1 MNNYTKGSLSLFT
14 ARVLSGLNVNAMG
27 YLLPLW
33 IAPIGCV
40 TLRLVF
46 GAVVFWIV
54 GIFSKPETVA
64 FNDKLKLIA
73 LGGVGIFGY
82 MSLYAVS
89 LSHTTPVSFAIFNA
103 MQPLWVV
110 IASAVFFRE
119 GIDARKLMGIAIGFA
134 GAMLCI
140 LSEPN
145 RDVADNP
152 LLGNVLSIAASI
164 IYAVYLV
171 FSARMVGHLSR
182 MTILRYTFSSA
193 AVVAL
198 LVTWMVGFSAPLFEG
213 GLKTTP
219 LLVLAF
225 VLVFPTV
232 ITYFL
237 IPIGL
242 KYLNST
248 VVAIYGYVTL
258 IVASVVSFITGVD
271 KFEPVILLSLMFIG
285 ASIYF
290 VGVSDKKS
298 IGKSAGKSV
307 G

>member
-27 YLLPLW
+27 YLLPFW

-46 GAVVFWIV
+46 AAVVFWIV
-54 GIFSKPETVA
+54 GIFAKPETVT
-64 FNDKLKLIA
+64 FKDKVKLML

-110 IASAVFFRE
+110 IASAVIFHE

-134 GAMLCI
+134 GAMLCV
-140 LSEPN
+140 LAEPN
-145 RDVADNP
+145 RAVADNP

-182 MTILRYTFSSA
+182 MTILRYTFLSA

-198 LVTWMVGFSAPLFEG
+198 LFTWIFGFSAPLFEG
-213 GLKTTP
+213 GIKTKP

-258 IVASVVSFITGVD
+258 IVASVVSFVTGVD
-271 KFEPVILLSLMFIG
+271 KFEPVILLSLLFIG
-285 ASIYF
+285 LSIYF
-290 VGVSDKKS
+290 VGVNEK
-298 IGKSAGKSV
+298 GKAIAGKS
-307 G
+307 

>member
-1 MNNYTKGSLSLFT
+1 MNNYTKGSISLFT

-33 IAPIGCV
+33 IAPISSV

-54 GIFSKPETVA
+54 GIFAKPETVT
-64 FNDKLKLIA
+64 FNDKVKLML
-73 LGGVGIFGY
+73 LGGAGIFGY

-110 IASAVFFRE
+110 VASAVIFHE
-119 GIDARKLMGIAIGFA
+119 GIDARKLMGIAVGFA

-140 LSEPN
+140 LAEPN
-145 RDVADNP
+145 RAVADKP
-152 LLGNVLSIAASI
+152 LLGNMLSIAASI

-182 MTILRYTFSSA
+182 MTILRYTFLSA

-198 LVTWMVGFSAPLFEG
+198 LFTWIFGFSAPMFEG
-213 GLKTTP
+213 GIKTKP

-271 KFEPVILLSLMFIG
+271 KFEPVILLSLLLIG
-285 ASIYF
+285 VSIYF
-290 VGVSDKKS
+290 VGVNGTEKGAS
-298 IGKSAGKSV
+298 GKI
-307 G
+307 

>member
-33 IAPIGCV
+33 IAPISSV

-54 GIFSKPETVA
+54 GIFAKPETVTLK
-64 FNDKLKLIA
+64 DKMKLIL
-73 LGGVGIFGY
+73 LGGAGIFGY

-110 IASAVFFRE
+110 VASAVIFHE
-119 GIDARKLMGIAIGFA
+119 GIDARKLMGIAVGFA

-140 LSEPN
+140 LAEPN
-145 RDVADNP
+145 RAVADKP
-152 LLGNVLSIAASI
+152 LLGNMLSIAASI

-182 MTILRYTFSSA
+182 MTILRYTFLSA

-198 LVTWMVGFSAPLFEG
+198 LFTWIFGFSAPMFEG
-213 GLKTTP
+213 GVKTKP

-271 KFEPVILLSLMFIG
+271 KFEPVILLSLLLIG
-285 ASIYF
+285 VSIYF
-290 VGVSDKKS
+290 VGVNGTEKGAG
-298 IGKSAGKSV
+298 GKI
-307 G
+307 

>member
-33 IAPIGCV
+33 IAPISSV

-54 GIFSKPETVA
+54 GIFAKPETVT
-64 FNDKLKLIA
+64 FKDKMKLML
-73 LGGVGIFGY
+73 LGGAGIFGY

-110 IASAVFFRE
+110 VASAVIFHE
-119 GIDARKLMGIAIGFA
+119 GIDARKLMGIAVGFA

-140 LSEPN
+140 LAEPN
-145 RDVADNP
+145 RAVADKP
-152 LLGNVLSIAASI
+152 LLGNMLSIAASI

-182 MTILRYTFSSA
+182 MTILRYTFLSA

-198 LVTWMVGFSAPLFEG
+198 LFTWIFGFSAPMFEG
-213 GLKTTP
+213 GVKTKP

-271 KFEPVILLSLMFIG
+271 KFEPVILLSLLLIG
-285 ASIYF
+285 VSIYF
-290 VGVSDKKS
+290 VGVSGTEKGAGRKK
-298 IGKSAGKSV
+298 
-307 G
+307 

>member
-33 IAPIGCV
+33 IAPISSV

-54 GIFSKPETVA
+54 GIFAKPETVTLK
-64 FNDKLKLIA
+64 DKMKLIL
-73 LGGVGIFGY
+73 LGGAGIFGY
-82 MSLYAVS
+82 MSFYAVS

-110 IASAVFFRE
+110 VASAVIFHE
-119 GIDARKLMGIAIGFA
+119 GIDARKLMGIAVGFA

-140 LSEPN
+140 LAEPN
-145 RDVADNP
+145 RAVADKP
-152 LLGNVLSIAASI
+152 LLGNMLSIAASI

-182 MTILRYTFSSA
+182 MTILRYTFLSA

-198 LVTWMVGFSAPLFEG
+198 LFTWIFGFSAPMFEG
-213 GLKTTP
+213 GVKTKP

-225 VLVFPTV
+225 VLVVPTV

-271 KFEPVILLSLMFIG
+271 KFEPVILLSLLLIG
-285 ASIYF
+285 VSIYF
-290 VGVSDKKS
+290 VGVSGTEK
-298 IGKSAGKSV
+298 GAGRKN
-307 G
+307 

>member
-33 IAPIGCV
+33 IAPISSV

-54 GIFSKPETVA
+54 GIFAKPETVTLK
-64 FNDKLKLIA
+64 DKMKLIL
-73 LGGVGIFGY
+73 LGGAGIFGY

-110 IASAVFFRE
+110 VASAVIFHE
-119 GIDARKLMGIAIGFA
+119 GIDARKLMGIAVGFA

-140 LSEPN
+140 LAEPN
-145 RDVADNP
+145 RAVADKP
-152 LLGNVLSIAASI
+152 LLGNMLSIAASI

-182 MTILRYTFSSA
+182 MTILRYTFLSA

-198 LVTWMVGFSAPLFEG
+198 LFTWIFGFSAPMFEG
-213 GLKTTP
+213 GIKTKP

-271 KFEPVILLSLMFIG
+271 KFEPVILLSLLLIG
-285 ASIYF
+285 VSIYF
-290 VGVSDKKS
+290 VGVSGTEKGAGRKK
-298 IGKSAGKSV
+298 
-307 G
+307 

>member
-46 GAVVFWIV
+46 AAVVFWIV
-54 GIFSKPETVA
+54 GIFAKPETVT
-64 FNDKLKLIA
+64 FKDKVKLML

-110 IASAVFFRE
+110 IASAVIFHE

-134 GAMLCI
+134 GAMLCV
-140 LSEPN
+140 LAEPN
-145 RDVADNP
+145 RAVADNP

-182 MTILRYTFSSA
+182 MTILRYTFLSA

-198 LVTWMVGFSAPLFEG
+198 LFTWIFGFSAPLFEG
-213 GLKTTP
+213 GIKTKP

-225 VLVFPTV
+225 VLIFPTV

-258 IVASVVSFITGVD
+258 IVASVVSFVTGVD
-271 KFEPVILLSLMFIG
+271 KFEPVILLSLLFIG
-285 ASIYF
+285 LSIYF
-290 VGVSDKKS
+290 VGVNEK
-298 IGKSAGKSV
+298 GKAIAGKS
-307 G
+307 

>member
-33 IAPIGCV
+33 IAPISSV

-54 GIFSKPETVA
+54 GIFAKPETVT
-64 FNDKLKLIA
+64 FKDKMKLML
-73 LGGVGIFGY
+73 LGGAGIFGY

-110 IASAVFFRE
+110 VASAVIFHE
-119 GIDARKLMGIAIGFA
+119 GIDARKLMGIAVGFA

-140 LSEPN
+140 LAEPN
-145 RDVADNP
+145 RAVADKP
-152 LLGNVLSIAASI
+152 LLGNMLSIAASI

-182 MTILRYTFSSA
+182 MTILRYTFLSA

-198 LVTWMVGFSAPLFEG
+198 LFTWIFGFSAPMFEG
-213 GLKTTP
+213 GVKTKP

-271 KFEPVILLSLMFIG
+271 KFEPVILLSLLLIG
-285 ASIYF
+285 VSIYF
-290 VGVSDKKS
+290 VGVSGTEKGAGGKK
-298 IGKSAGKSV
+298 
-307 G
+307 

>member
-1 MNNYTKGSLSLFT
+1 MNNYAKGSLSLFT

-46 GAVVFWIV
+46 GAVIFWLV
-54 GIFSKPETVA
+54 SIFAKPETVTLK
-64 FNDKLKLIA
+64 DKMKLML
-73 LGGVGIFGY
+73 LGGAGIFGY

-110 IASAVFFRE
+110 VASAVIFHE
-119 GIDARKLMGIAIGFA
+119 GIDARKLMGIAVGFA

-140 LSEPN
+140 LAEPN
-145 RDVADNP
+145 RAVADKP
-152 LLGNVLSIAASI
+152 LLGNMLSIAASI

-182 MTILRYTFSSA
+182 MTILRYTFLSA

-198 LVTWMVGFSAPLFEG
+198 LFTWIFGFSAPMFEG
-213 GLKTTP
+213 GVKSKP

-271 KFEPVILLSLMFIG
+271 KFEPVILLSLLLIG
-285 ASIYF
+285 VSIYF
-290 VGVSDKKS
+290 VGVSGTEKGAGRKK
-298 IGKSAGKSV
+298 
-307 G
+307 

>member
-46 GAVVFWIV
+46 AAVVFWIIS
-54 GIFSKPETVA
+54 IFVKPESVT
-64 FNDKLKLIA
+64 FKDKIKLFL

-110 IASAVFFRE
+110 IASAVIFRE
-119 GIDARKLMGIAIGFA
+119 SIDARKLLGIAVGFA

-145 RDVADNP
+145 PAVADKP
-152 LLGNVLSIAASI
+152 LFGNMLSIAASI
-164 IYAVYLV
+164 IYAIYLV
-171 FSARMVGHLSR
+171 FSARMVGHLSST
-182 MTILRYTFSSA
+182 TILRYTFSSG

-198 LVTWMVGFSAPLFEG
+198 IVTGFVGFSAPVFDGE
-213 GLKTTP
+213 LKVTP

-225 VLVFPTV
+225 VLIFPTV

-242 KYLNST
+242 KYLSST

-271 KFEPVILLSLMFIG
+271 RFEPVILLSLILIG
-285 ASIYF
+285 VSIYF
-290 VGVSDKKS
+290 VGVREKAATIKRS
-298 IGKSAGKSV
+298 GQ
-307 G
+307 

>member
-46 GAVVFWIV
+46 AAVVFWIV
-54 GIFSKPETVA
+54 GIFAKPETVT
-64 FNDKLKLIA
+64 FKDKVKLML

-110 IASAVFFRE
+110 IASAVIFHE

-134 GAMLCI
+134 GAMLCV
-140 LSEPN
+140 LAEPN
-145 RDVADNP
+145 RAVADNP

-164 IYAVYLV
+164 IYAIYLV

-182 MTILRYTFSSA
+182 MTILRYTFLSA

-198 LVTWMVGFSAPLFEG
+198 LFTWAFGFSAPLFEG
-213 GLKTTP
+213 GIKTKP

-258 IVASVVSFITGVD
+258 IVASVVSFVTGVD
-271 KFEPVILLSLMFIG
+271 RFEPVILLSLLFIG
-285 ASIYF
+285 LSIYF
-290 VGVSDKKS
+290 VGVNEK
-298 IGKSAGKSV
+298 GKAIAGKS
-307 G
+307 

>member
-1 MNNYTKGSLSLFT
+1 MMNNYTKGSLSLFT

-33 IAPIGCV
+33 IAPTSCV

-46 GAVVFWIV
+46 GALVFWIIS
-54 GIFSKPETVA
+54 IFAKPESVELK
-64 FNDKLKLIA
+64 DKIKLFL
-73 LGGVGIFGY
+73 LGGLGIFGY

-110 IASAVFFRE
+110 VASAVIFHE
-119 GIDARKLMGIAIGFA
+119 GIDARKLMGIAVGFA
-134 GAMLCI
+134 GALLCI

-145 RDVADNP
+145 RDVADKP
-152 LLGNVLSIAASI
+152 LLGNMLSIVASI

-171 FSARMVGHLSR
+171 FSAKMVGHLSR

-198 LVTWMVGFSAPLFEG
+198 LFSLFLGFSAPLFEN
-213 GLKTTP
+213 GLKITP
-219 LLVLAF
+219 FLVLAF
-225 VLVFPTV
+225 VLIFPTV
-232 ITYFL
+232 LTYFL

-258 IVASVVSFITGVD
+258 IVASVVSFVTGVD
-271 KFEPVILLSLMFIG
+271 KFEPVILLSLILIG
-285 ASIYF
+285 VSIYF
-290 VGVSDKKS
+290 VGVNDEKKR
-298 IGKSAGKSV
+298 V
-307 G
+307 LNR

>member
-54 GIFSKPETVA
+54 SIFSKPETVS
-64 FNDKLKLIA
+64 FNDKLKLVA
-73 LGGVGIFGY
+73 LGGGGIFGY

-110 IASAVFFRE
+110 IASSVFFRE

-134 GAMLCI
+134 GALLCI

-164 IYAVYLV
+164 IYAIYLV

-193 AVVAL
+193 AVVSL
-198 LVTWMVGFSAPLFEG
+198 IVTWMVGFSAPLFQG
-213 GLKTTP
+213 GFKMTP
-219 LLVLAF
+219 FLVLAF

-271 KFEPVILLSLMFIG
+271 KFEPVILLSLLFIG

-290 VGVSDKKS
+290 VGVSDR
-298 IGKSAGKSV
+298 KSAGKSA

>member
-27 YLLPLW
+27 YLLPFW

-46 GAVVFWIV
+46 AAVVFWIV
-54 GIFSKPETVA
+54 GIFAKPETVT
-64 FNDKLKLIA
+64 FKDKVKLML

-110 IASAVFFRE
+110 IASAVIFHE

-134 GAMLCI
+134 GAMLCV
-140 LSEPN
+140 LAEPN
-145 RDVADNP
+145 RAVADNP

-182 MTILRYTFSSA
+182 MTILRYTFLSA

-198 LVTWMVGFSAPLFEG
+198 LFTWIFGFSAPLFEG
-213 GLKTTP
+213 GIKTKP

-225 VLVFPTV
+225 VLIFPTV

-258 IVASVVSFITGVD
+258 IVASVVSFVTGVD
-271 KFEPVILLSLMFIG
+271 KFEPVILLSLLFIG
-285 ASIYF
+285 LSIYF
-290 VGVSDKKS
+290 VGVNEK
-298 IGKSAGKSV
+298 GKAIAGKS
-307 G
+307 

>member
-46 GAVVFWIV
+46 AAVVFWIV
-54 GIFSKPETVA
+54 GIFAKPETVT
-64 FNDKLKLIA
+64 FKDKVKLML

-110 IASAVFFRE
+110 IASAVIFHE

-134 GAMLCI
+134 GAMLCV
-140 LSEPN
+140 LAEPN
-145 RDVADNP
+145 RAVADNP

-182 MTILRYTFSSA
+182 MTILRYTFLSA

-198 LVTWMVGFSAPLFEG
+198 LFTWIFGFSAPLFEG
-213 GLKTTP
+213 GIKTKP

-258 IVASVVSFITGVD
+258 IVASVVSFVTGVD
-271 KFEPVILLSLMFIG
+271 KFEPVILLSLLFIG
-285 ASIYF
+285 LSIYF
-290 VGVSDKKS
+290 VGVNEK
-298 IGKSAGKSV
+298 GKAIAGKS
-307 G
+307 

>member
-33 IAPIGCV
+33 IAPISSV

-54 GIFSKPETVA
+54 GIFAKPETVTLK
-64 FNDKLKLIA
+64 DKMKLIL
-73 LGGVGIFGY
+73 LGGAGIFGY

-89 LSHTTPVSFAIFNA
+89 LSHTTPVSIAIFNA

-110 IASAVFFRE
+110 VASAVIFHE
-119 GIDARKLMGIAIGFA
+119 GIDARKLMGIAVGFA

-140 LSEPN
+140 LAEPN
-145 RDVADNP
+145 RAVADKP
-152 LLGNVLSIAASI
+152 LLGNMLSIAASI

-182 MTILRYTFSSA
+182 MTILRYTFLSA

-198 LVTWMVGFSAPLFEG
+198 LFTWIFGFSAPMFEG
-213 GLKTTP
+213 GVKTKP

-271 KFEPVILLSLMFIG
+271 KFEPVILLSLLLIG
-285 ASIYF
+285 VSIYF
-290 VGVSDKKS
+290 VGVSGTEKGAGRKK
-298 IGKSAGKSV
+298 
-307 G
+307 

>member
-1 MNNYTKGSLSLFT
+1 MNNYAKGSLSLLT

-33 IAPIGCV
+33 IAPLSCV
-40 TLRLVF
+40 TVRLVF
-46 GAVVFWIV
+46 GAVMFWII
-54 GIFSKPETVA
+54 GIFAKPETVA
-64 FNDKLKLIA
+64 LKDKLKLML
-73 LGGVGIFGY
+73 LGGCGIFGY

-110 IASAVFFRE
+110 IASAVVFHDS
-119 GIDARKLMGIAIGFA
+119 IDARKLLGIAVGFA

-140 LSEPN
+140 VAEPSH
-145 RDVADNP
+145 DVADNP
-152 LLGNVLSIAASI
+152 LLGNMLSIAASI
-164 IYAVYLV
+164 IYAIYLV
-171 FSARMVGHLSR
+171 FSARMVGRLSSI
-182 MTILRYTFSSA
+182 TILRYTFSSA

-198 LVTWMVGFSAPLFEG
+198 LFSWFLGFSAPLLEG
-213 GLKTTP
+213 SLKPTP

-225 VLVFPTV
+225 VLIFPTV
-232 ITYFL
+232 VTYFL
-237 IPIGL
+237 IPVGL

-271 KFEPVILLSLMFIG
+271 KFEPVILLSLLLIG
-285 ASIYF
+285 VSIYF
-290 VGVSDKKS
+290 VGVTDKKS
-298 IGKSAGKSV
+298 EKAKG
-307 G
+307 

>member
-33 IAPIGCV
+33 IAPISSV

-54 GIFSKPETVA
+54 GIFAKPETVT
-64 FNDKLKLIA
+64 FKDKMKLML
-73 LGGVGIFGY
+73 LGGAGIFGY

-110 IASAVFFRE
+110 VASAVIFHE
-119 GIDARKLMGIAIGFA
+119 GIDARKLMGIAVGFA

-140 LSEPN
+140 LAEPN
-145 RDVADNP
+145 RAVADKP
-152 LLGNVLSIAASI
+152 LLGNMLSIAASI

-182 MTILRYTFSSA
+182 MTILRYTFLSA

-198 LVTWMVGFSAPLFEG
+198 LFTWIFGFSAPMFEG
-213 GLKTTP
+213 GIKTKP

-271 KFEPVILLSLMFIG
+271 KFEPVILLSLLLIG
-285 ASIYF
+285 VSIYF
-290 VGVSDKKS
+290 VGVSGTEKGAGRKK
-298 IGKSAGKSV
+298 
-307 G
+307 

>member
-33 IAPIGCV
+33 IAPTSCV

-46 GAVVFWIV
+46 GALVFWIIS
-54 GIFSKPETVA
+54 IFAKPESVELK
-64 FNDKLKLIA
+64 DKIKLFL
-73 LGGVGIFGY
+73 LGGFGIFGY

-110 IASAVFFRE
+110 VASAVIFHE
-119 GIDARKLMGIAIGFA
+119 GIDARKLMGIAVGFA
-134 GAMLCI
+134 GALLCI

-145 RDVADNP
+145 RDVADKP
-152 LLGNVLSIAASI
+152 LLGNMLSIVASI

-171 FSARMVGHLSR
+171 FSAKMVGHLSR

-198 LVTWMVGFSAPLFEG
+198 LFSLFLGFSAPLFEN
-213 GLKTTP
+213 GLKITP
-219 LLVLAF
+219 FLVLAF
-225 VLVFPTV
+225 VLIFPTV
-232 ITYFL
+232 LTYFL

-242 KYLNST
+242 KYLSST

-258 IVASVVSFITGVD
+258 IVASVVSFVTGVD
-271 KFEPVILLSLMFIG
+271 KFEPVILLSLILIG
-285 ASIYF
+285 VSIYF
-290 VGVSDKKS
+290 VGVNDEKKR
-298 IGKSAGKSV
+298 V
-307 G
+307 LNR

>member
-33 IAPIGCV
+33 IAPISSV

-54 GIFSKPETVA
+54 GIFAKPETVTLK
-64 FNDKLKLIA
+64 DKMKLML
-73 LGGVGIFGY
+73 LGGAGIFGY

-110 IASAVFFRE
+110 VASAVIFHE
-119 GIDARKLMGIAIGFA
+119 GIDARKLMGIAVGFA

-140 LSEPN
+140 LAEPN
-145 RDVADNP
+145 RAVADKP
-152 LLGNVLSIAASI
+152 LLGNMLSIAASI

-182 MTILRYTFSSA
+182 MTILRYTFLSA

-198 LVTWMVGFSAPLFEG
+198 LFTWIFGFSAPMFEG
-213 GLKTTP
+213 GIKTKP

-271 KFEPVILLSLMFIG
+271 KFEPVILLSLLLIG
-285 ASIYF
+285 VSIYF
-290 VGVSDKKS
+290 VGVSGTEK
-298 IGKSAGKSV
+298 GAGRKN
-307 G
+307 

>member
-46 GAVVFWIV
+46 AAIVFWIV
-54 GIFSKPETVA
+54 GIFAKPETVL
-64 FNDKLKLIA
+64 FKDKLKLIL

-110 IASAVFFRE
+110 IASAVIFHDS
-119 GIDARKLMGIAIGFA
+119 IDARKLMGIAVGFA

-140 LSEPN
+140 LAEPN
-145 RDVADNP
+145 RSVADNP

-182 MTILRYTFSSA
+182 MTILRYTFLAA

-198 LVTWMVGFSAPLFEG
+198 LFTWIFGFSAPLFEG
-213 GLKTTP
+213 GIKTRP

-237 IPIGL
+237 IPVGL

-271 KFEPVILLSLMFIG
+271 KFEPVILLSLLFIG
-285 ASIYF
+285 VSIYF
-290 VGVSDKKS
+290 VGVKEKNEDMV
-298 IGKSAGKSV
+298 GKSKAS
-307 G
+307 

>member
-1 MNNYTKGSLSLFT
+1 MNNYAKGSLSLLT

-33 IAPIGCV
+33 IAPLSCV
-40 TLRLVF
+40 TVRLVF
-46 GAVVFWIV
+46 GAVMFWII
-54 GIFSKPETVA
+54 GIFAKPETVVLK
-64 FNDKLKLIA
+64 DKLKLML
-73 LGGVGIFGY
+73 LGGCGIFGY

-110 IASAVFFRE
+110 IASAVVFHDS
-119 GIDARKLMGIAIGFA
+119 IDARKLLGIAVGFA

-140 LSEPN
+140 VAEPSH
-145 RDVADNP
+145 DVADNP
-152 LLGNVLSIAASI
+152 LLGNMLSIAASI
-164 IYAVYLV
+164 IYAIYLV
-171 FSARMVGHLSR
+171 FSARMVGRLSSI
-182 MTILRYTFSSA
+182 TILRYTFSSA

-198 LVTWMVGFSAPLFEG
+198 LFSWFLGFSAPLLEG
-213 GLKTTP
+213 SLKPTP

-225 VLVFPTV
+225 VLIFPTV
-232 ITYFL
+232 VTYFL
-237 IPIGL
+237 IPVGL

-271 KFEPVILLSLMFIG
+271 KFEPVILLSLLLIG
-285 ASIYF
+285 VSIYF
-290 VGVSDKKS
+290 VCVNDKKS
-298 IGKSAGKSV
+298 EKAKG
-307 G
+307 

>member
-54 GIFSKPETVA
+54 SIFAKPETVVLK
-64 FNDKLKLIA
+64 DKIKLMA

-82 MSLYAVS
+82 MSLYALS

-110 IASAVFFRE
+110 IASAVFFHDS
-119 GIDARKLMGIAIGFA
+119 IDARKLLGIAVGFA

-145 RDVADNP
+145 RSVADNP
-152 LLGNVLSIAASI
+152 LFGNVLSIAASV

-182 MTILRYTFSSA
+182 MTILRYTFSAA

-198 LVTWMVGFSAPLFEG
+198 VVSLFTGFSAPMFDG
-213 GLKTTP
+213 SVKMTP

-237 IPIGL
+237 IPVGL
-242 KYLNST
+242 KYLDST

-258 IVASVVSFITGVD
+258 IVASVVSFITGAD
-271 KFEPVILLSLMFIG
+271 RFEPVILLSLLFIG
-285 ASIYF
+285 VSIYF
-290 VGVSDKKS
+290 VGVNEKVNVVKK
-298 IGKSAGKSV
+298 KE
-307 G
+307 

>member
-46 GAVVFWIV
+46 GAAVFWIV
-54 GIFSKPETVA
+54 SIFAKPETVA
-64 FNDKLKLIA
+64 FKDKVKLIL

-82 MSLYAVS
+82 MSLYALS

-110 IASAVFFRE
+110 IASAVIFRDS
-119 GIDARKLMGIAIGFA
+119 IDGRKLLGIAVGFA
-134 GAMLCI
+134 GALLCI

-145 RDVADNP
+145 RDVADKP
-152 LLGNVLSIAASI
+152 LYGNMLSIAASI

-193 AVVAL
+193 AAVAL
-198 LVTWMVGFSAPLFEG
+198 VVSMFTGFSAPLFEG
-213 GLKTTP
+213 GVKTTP

-225 VLVFPTV
+225 VLIFPTV

-237 IPIGL
+237 IPVGL
-242 KYLNST
+242 KYLSST

-271 KFEPVILLSLMFIG
+271 RFEPVILLSLVLIG

-290 VGVSDKKS
+290 VGVRD
-298 IGKSAGKSV
+298 KSV
-307 G
+307 PEKGSVR